1 MRYDADIGVI
11 FGTATRSSYEF
22 RFLGTQIDYSE
33 ETSDQVARSTLEGQ
47 ATWSLQLNP
56 VLAGQVIG
64 NYLYYDA
71 QNPAN
76 TQIRRG
82 QVGVGVVY
90 TPSEI
95 PELGLGID
103 YADRQREDTVAGV
116 RETTESDTGPGINGE
131 FSYDAT
137 DFVVVSGNAALS
149 TAAPSTRF
157 TGALRAAYILPRGRV
172 TGRVY
177 QNYTGTR
184 GGGDEA
190 PGDRRRPR
198 AGARD
203 QRGLELRRRF
213 RLCDPGRRGRRAGSG
228 RSRHQPHEHHRDLQ
242 LCADRGGRRRYRLCL
257 SQPQR
262 GSGRRLEQRGVLPD
276 RADLRNPTLSGRRLE
291 THRIPESIS
300 AIRAISAS

>member
-1 MRYDADIGVI
+1 MPARCATTPTSASI

-33 ETSDQVARSTLEGQ
+33 ETSDQVARSTLEGE

-71 QNPAN
+71 QNAAN

-95 PELGLGID
+95 LELGLGID

-157 TGALRAAYILPRGRV
+157 TGALRAVYILPRGRV

-190 PGDRRRPR
+190 RVTGVALGLVREINAVSSFGVDFGYATQVDVDEGPGPV
-198 AGARD
+198 
-203 QRGLELRRRF
+203 
-213 RLCDPGRRGRRAGSG
+213 DPDINRTNITATYSYALTEVVAADIGYAY
-228 RSRHQPHEHHRDLQ
+228 RSRSEEPEDASSNAVFFQI
-242 LCADRGGRRRYRLCL
+242 GR
-257 SQPQR
+257 
-262 GSGRRLEQRGVLPD
+262 
-276 RADLRNPTLSGRRLE
+276 TFE
-291 THRIPESIS
+291 TRP
-300 AIRAISAS
+300 